1 MNKSVELNNKI
12 NFNLIKKNEIFKIYK
27 HNISHFQEKLK
38 QKKKIVL
45 KTIKY
50 PKKLI
55 NLNHMLPGVRYND
68 YDSKENEKNK
78 ISKNNSKLFIQIHK
92 LLPKI
97 NKNKIENG
105 KKEGKEEEKNE
116 INDSNDNANKNDN
129 KNKYFI
135 MNTLHQQINQK
146 NPFNNKGKIDII
158 IEE

>member
-1 MNKSVELNNKI
+1 
-12 NFNLIKKNEIFKIYK
+12 
-27 HNISHFQEKLK
+27 
-38 QKKKIVL
+38 
-45 KTIKY
+45 
-50 PKKLI
+50 
-55 NLNHMLPGVRYND
+55 MLPGVRYND
-68 YDSKENEKNK
+68 YDSKENEKKK

-105 KKEGKEEEKNE
+105 KKEGKEEEKN
-116 INDSNDNANKNDN
+116 DSNDNANKSDN

-135 MNTLHQQINQK
+135 MNTLHQQINKK